1 MMMSGVVLL
10 VLLEKKNDL
19 VSYIPL
25 AVHIITAVV
34 HLCRVV
40 NVAASFTQ
48 SIYYIEESAALKKG
62 DRWSYAPLMKKK
74 TPPAKLLLV
83 LLAVLFSYLTC
94 ASNLFGCMLYPRI
107 RNNESL
113 SSVLCGRVALF
124 LSGVRGG
131 CSNLLV
137 SVVSKIGS

>member
-19 VSYIPL
+19 VSYIPP
-25 AVHIITAVV
+25 AVHIIITAVV

-62 DRWSYAPLMKKK
+62 DR
-74 TPPAKLLLV
+74 
-83 LLAVLFSYLTC
+83 
-94 ASNLFGCMLYPRI
+94 
-107 RNNESL
+107 
-113 SSVLCGRVALF
+113 
-124 LSGVRGG
+124 
-131 CSNLLV
+131 
-137 SVVSKIGS
+137 

>member
-19 VSYIPL
+19 VSYIPP

-62 DRWSYAPLMKKK
+62 DR
-74 TPPAKLLLV
+74 
-83 LLAVLFSYLTC
+83 
-94 ASNLFGCMLYPRI
+94 
-107 RNNESL
+107 
-113 SSVLCGRVALF
+113 
-124 LSGVRGG
+124 
-131 CSNLLV
+131 
-137 SVVSKIGS
+137 